1 MVYSV
6 CSLEPE
12 ETVEVVEGFL
22 RRHPEFALVN
32 AKDVMPDGCAPLV
45 DESGLLRT
53 LPHLHGT
60 DGFFAAR
67 FTRTG

>member
-12 ETVEVVEGFL
+12 ETVEVVERFL
-22 RRHPEFALVN
+22 RGHPEFTLLN
-32 AKDVMPDGCAPLV
+32 AKETLPKGCAPLV
-45 DESGLLRT
+45 DESGFMRT

-67 FTRTG
+67 FERTG